1 MYIKFKV
8 ENLTVRNT
16 LIDLGLHGRIIIIKT
31 YIKSVL
37 VWSRAAQDM
46 TGAFQRRNEPSGF
59 INGRE
64 FLD

>member
-1 MYIKFKV
+1 MHIKFKV

-16 LIDLGLHGRIIIIKT
+16 LIDLGLYGRIIIIKT

-46 TGAFQRRNEPSGF
+46 TGAF
-59 INGRE
+59 
-64 FLD
+64 